1 MGIRIQCAQCHKH
14 PFDVWSKQ
22 DFAEFSSFFSGVVFG
37 NTPVGEDRKVY
48 QNMLKDLGL
57 NTLRGGEL
65 RRELT
70 NKIRAGETVPFPTLY
85 TRGPRKVDENGR
97 SSGSVLTE
105 ASILG
110 GDVIQFE
117 RDQDV
122 REPLMQWL
130 RSKENPYFAKAFV
143 NRVWANYFNVG
154 IVDPPDDLSLA
165 NPPSNAALLEYLTQ
179 GFLDHDFDI
188 KWLQRE
194 IINSRTYQLS
204 WQTNETNQD
213 DNRHFSHQVPRRLPA
228 EVTVDAI
235 AMATASDQEAQRL
248 QAEMKGRAI
257 SIASSSERFLQGN
270 NASTFGLMV
279 FGRSTRESSCECDR
293 SEDPTLLQT
302 VYLQNDQDV
311 YRLLDRRNTGWL
323 YQVSQENKWAM
334 TGVGRANNSSNSTSK
349 KPPANYAQLMQSLEK
364 RIAYSR
370 KQGNAALVKSLQE
383 RRRVYV
389 QRFGPPNTADQ
400 EEPAEDTSNDENIVR
415 QVLGAD
421 EIVKQAYLRTLSRY
435 PNEQELAKC
444 VKYINESEDTING
457 VRGVLWALLNTKEFV
472 VNH

>member
-1 MGIRIQCAQCHKH
+1 ME
-14 PFDVWSKQ
+14 W
-22 DFAEFSSFFSGVVFG
+22 
-37 NTPVGEDRKVY
+37 
-48 QNMLKDLGL
+48 
-57 NTLRGGEL
+57 L
-65 RRELT
+65 RRKDNRL
-70 NKIRAGETVPFPTLY
+70 
-85 TRGPRKVDENGR
+85 
-97 SSGSVLTE
+97 
-105 ASILG
+105 
-110 GDVIQFE
+110 
-117 RDQDV
+117 
-122 REPLMQWL
+122 
-130 RSKENPYFAKAFV
+130 FARAFV

-334 TGVGRANNSSNSTSK
+334 TGVGRANNSSNATSK

-364 RIAYSR
+364 RIAYFQ
-370 KQGNAALVKSLQE
+370 KQGNAAALVKSLQD
-383 RRRVYV
+383 RRRMYV
-389 QRFGPPNTADQ
+389 QRFGPPISTEKENVVA
-400 EEPAEDTSNDENIVR
+400 ENSAEDNSNDENVVR

-444 VKYINESEDTING
+444 VME
-457 VRGVLWALLNTKEFV
+457 RGVGSTWGLPTFSPRNLQN
-472 VNH
+472 